1 MFEDYLI
8 DSSKLYEEAIT
19 CTDERTAKRY
29 FRGSVF
35 YAASCMEAFVNYIA
49 DTLDKG
55 GKMDDFEIAFL
66 MDFNFIFDTNSLK
79 KIKKIEYHRV
89 EDKAK
94 FLIKK
99 FDQGFYFNIKEW
111 SDFIAF
117 KDFRNNLIH
126 PRNMED
132 EFKIEDYKEKIRN
145 GLSSIIFLMNIIAI
159 AIFKKPLRKQL
170 LDLNPLSS

>member
-1 MFEDYLI
+1 
-8 DSSKLYEEAIT
+8 
-19 CTDERTAKRY
+19 
-29 FRGSVF
+29 
-35 YAASCMEAFVNYIA
+35 
-49 DTLDKG
+49 
-55 GKMDDFEIAFL
+55 MDDFEIAFL

-89 EDKAK
+89 EDKTK